1 MNIRNSIAKIKKK
14 YLAISLTILG
24 FFVLTAAG
32 DRYFELSK
40 NIEIFT
46 TLFKEL
52 NTYYVDDVDPNKLME
67 TGIESMLASLDP
79 FTNYISGADI
89 DEYQLQTTG
98 KYDGVGSR
106 IMKIDDY
113 IVISDPYEGYPA
125 QKAGL
130 ESGDIILEIDGKSA
144 KGYTTDQMSNLL
156 KGQPNTSI
164 KIKIRQ
170 NSTGL
175 EKELTITRAEIQIKN
190 VPYFGMINDEI
201 GYIKLDNFAEKAGQE
216 VADAM
221 KDLKENNPKLSSQI
235 KLSGVIFDL
244 RGNGGGLLNEA
255 INVANVW
262 IDKGL
267 KIVYTKGKTA
277 DSNHEYQT
285 QNKPVDLQIPLIV
298 LIDEGTASASEI
310 VSGSIQDLDRGIVI
324 GQNSYG
330 KGLVQITRPI
340 AYKSRLKVTTSKYYI
355 PSGRCIQRID
365 YTHRDSEGVAKVLP
379 DSLRKSFKTKIGRI
393 VKDGA
398 GIEPDVKTEEEL
410 MADVTISLFENNHFF
425 TFANL
430 YKKNHSTLL
439 GDSKYKMTDAEY
451 VEFVEFV
458 KGKSFKYETDTEK
471 ALKALKKTAEEEKY
485 FAALQPAISTLE
497 SEILSEKGDDLMK
510 FKSEIKRILQ
520 MEIVSRYKYEKGRI
534 ASSLTEDKDIATA
547 LEYFIEI
554 EKYNKLL
561 GK

>member
-1 MNIRNSIAKIKKK
+1 MKKK
-14 YLAISLTILG
+14 YLAIFFTIIG

-52 NTYYVDDVDPNKLME
+52 NTYYVDEVDPNKLME

-164 KIKIRQ
+164 KIKIKQ

-221 KDLKENNPKLSSQI
+221 KELKENNS

-285 QNKPVDLQIPLIV
+285 QNKPIDLQIPLIV

-365 YTHRDSEGVAKVLP
+365 YTHRDETGIAKVLP
-379 DSLRKSFKTKIGRI
+379 DSLRKSFKTKFGRI

-398 GIEPDVKTEEEL
+398 GIEPDVKTEEEI

-430 YKKNHSTLL
+430 YKKNHPTLL
-439 GDSKYKMTDAEY
+439 GDSKYKMTEAEY
-451 VEFVEFV
+451 AEFVEFV
-458 KGKSFKYETDTEK
+458 KSKSFKYETDTEK
-471 ALKALKKTAEEEKY
+471 ALKALKKTAEDEKY
-485 FAALQPAISTLE
+485 LAALQPAITTLE

-534 ASSLTEDKDIATA
+534 ASSLTEDKDIATS
-547 LEYFIEI
+547 LEYFKEI

-561 GK
+561 GR

>member
-1 MNIRNSIAKIKKK
+1 MNLRNTITRMKKK
-14 YLAISLTILG
+14 YLAIFFTIIG

-52 NTYYVDDVDPNKLME
+52 NTYYVDEVDPNKLME

-144 KGYTTDQMSNLL
+144 KGFTTDQMSNLL

-164 KIKIRQ
+164 KIKIKQ

-221 KDLKENNPKLSSQI
+221 KELKENNS

-285 QNKPVDLQIPLIV
+285 QNKPIDLQIPLIV

-365 YTHRDSEGVAKVLP
+365 YTHRDETGIAKVLP
-379 DSLRKSFKTKIGRI
+379 DSLRKSFKTKFGRI

-398 GIEPDVKTEEEL
+398 GIEPDVKTEEEI

-430 YKKNHSTLL
+430 YKKNHPTLL
-439 GDSKYKMTDAEY
+439 GDSKYKMTEAEY
-451 VEFVEFV
+451 AEFVEFV
-458 KGKSFKYETDTEK
+458 KSKSFKYETDTEK
-471 ALKALKKTAEEEKY
+471 ALKALKKTAEDEKY
-485 FAALQPAISTLE
+485 LAALQPAITTLE

-534 ASSLTEDKDIATA
+534 ASSLTEDKDIATS
-547 LEYFIEI
+547 LEYFKEI

-561 GK
+561 GR

>member
-221 KDLKENNPKLSSQI
+221 KDLKENNP

-485 FAALQPAISTLE
+485 FAALQPVISTLE

>member
-1 MNIRNSIAKIKKK
+1 MNLRNTITRMKKK
-14 YLAISLTILG
+14 YLAIFFTIIG

-52 NTYYVDDVDPNKLME
+52 NTYYVDEVDPNKLME

-164 KIKIRQ
+164 KIKIKQ

-221 KDLKENNPKLSSQI
+221 KELKENNS

-285 QNKPVDLQIPLIV
+285 QNKPIDLQIPLIV

-365 YTHRDSEGVAKVLP
+365 YTHRDETGIAKVLP
-379 DSLRKSFKTKIGRI
+379 DSLRKSFKTKFGRI

-398 GIEPDVKTEEEL
+398 GIEPDVKTEEEI

-430 YKKNHSTLL
+430 YKKNHPTLL
-439 GDSKYKMTDAEY
+439 GDSKYKMTEAEY
-451 VEFVEFV
+451 AEFVEFV
-458 KGKSFKYETDTEK
+458 KSKSFKYETDTEK
-471 ALKALKKTAEEEKY
+471 ALKALKKTAEDEKY
-485 FAALQPAISTLE
+485 LAALQPAITTLE

-534 ASSLTEDKDIATA
+534 ASSLTEDKDIATS
-547 LEYFIEI
+547 LEYFKEI

-561 GK
+561 GR

>member
-221 KDLKENNPKLSSQI
+221 KDLKENNPKLS
-235 KLSGVIFDL
+235 GVIFDL

-393 VKDGA
+393 VKDRA

>member
-1 MNIRNSIAKIKKK
+1 MNIINTITKIKKK
-14 YLAISLTILG
+14 YLAISLSIIG

-67 TGIESMLASLDP
+67 MGIESMLASLDP

-98 KYDGVGSR
+98 KYDGIGSR

-113 IVISDPYEGYPA
+113 VVISDPYEGYPA

-164 KIKIRQ
+164 KIKIKQ

-175 EKELTITRAEIQIKN
+175 EKEVTLTRGEIIIKN
-190 VPYFGMINDEI
+190 VPYFGMINEQI

-221 KDLKENNPKLSSQI
+221 KDLKENNP

-298 LIDEGTASASEI
+298 LIDGGTASASEI

-365 YTHRDSEGVAKVLP
+365 YTHRDETGIAKVLP

-410 MADVTISLFENNHFF
+410 MADITVSLFENNDFF

-430 YKKNHSTLL
+430 YKKNHPTLV

-451 VEFVEFV
+451 AEFVEFV

-471 ALKALKKTAEEEKY
+471 ALKELKKTAEAEKY
-485 FAALQPAISTLE
+485 FAALQPAISALE
-497 SEILSEKGDDLMK
+497 SDILKEKGDDLMK
-510 FKSEIKRILQ
+510 FKSEIRRILQ

-534 ASSLTEDKDIATA
+534 ASSLTEDKDIAKS
-547 LEYFIEI
+547 LEYFNDL
-554 EKYNKLL
+554 EKLNKLL

>member
-1 MNIRNSIAKIKKK
+1 
-14 YLAISLTILG
+14 
-24 FFVLTAAG
+24 
-32 DRYFELSK
+32 
-40 NIEIFT
+40 
-46 TLFKEL
+46 
-52 NTYYVDDVDPNKLME
+52 
-67 TGIESMLASLDP
+67 
-79 FTNYISGADI
+79 
-89 DEYQLQTTG
+89 
-98 KYDGVGSR
+98 
-106 IMKIDDY
+106 
-113 IVISDPYEGYPA
+113 
-125 QKAGL
+125 
-130 ESGDIILEIDGKSA
+130 
-144 KGYTTDQMSNLL
+144 MSNLL

-221 KDLKENNPKLSSQI
+221 KDLKENNP

-471 ALKALKKTAEEEKY
+471 ALKVLKKTAEEEKY

>member
-221 KDLKENNPKLSSQI
+221 KDLKENNPKLS
-235 KLSGVIFDL
+235 GVIFDL

-379 DSLRKSFKTKIGRI
+379 DSLRKSFKTKNGRI

>member
-221 KDLKENNPKLSSQI
+221 KDLKENNPKLS
-235 KLSGVIFDL
+235 GVIFDL

-262 IDKGL
+262 VDKGL

>member
-221 KDLKENNPKLSSQI
+221 KDLKENNPKLS
-235 KLSGVIFDL
+235 GVIFDL

-355 PSGRCIQRID
+355 PSGWCIQRID

>member
-221 KDLKENNPKLSSQI
+221 KDLKENNP

>member
-221 KDLKENNPKLSSQI
+221 KDLKENNPKLS
-235 KLSGVIFDL
+235 GVIFDL

-410 MADVTISLFENNHFF
+410 MADITISLFENNHFF

>member
-164 KIKIRQ
+164 KIKIKQ

-221 KDLKENNPKLSSQI
+221 KDLKENNP

>member
-1 MNIRNSIAKIKKK
+1 MNLKSKLSSIKRK
-14 YLAISLTILG
+14 YLIIPLTIFS
-24 FFVLTAAG
+24 FFVLTSAG

-52 NTYYVDDVDPNKLME
+52 NTYYVDDIDPNKLME

-130 ESGDIILEIDGKSA
+130 ESGDIIIEIDGKNA
-144 KGYTTDQMSNLL
+144 KGFTIEQVSNLL
-156 KGQPNTSI
+156 KGQPNTPVKL
-164 KIKIRQ
+164 KIKQ
-170 NSTGL
+170 NSNG
-175 EKELTITRAEIQIKN
+175 EERDVIITRGEIQIKN
-190 VPYFGMINDEI
+190 VPYYGMINDNI

-221 KDLKENNPKLSSQI
+221 KDLKEKNTN
-235 KLSGVIFDL
+235 LSGVIFDL

-277 DSNHEYQT
+277 DANHEYQT
-285 QNKPVDLQIPLIV
+285 QNKPIDTQIPLIV

-310 VSGSIQDLDRGIVI
+310 VSGSIQDLDRGLVI

-365 YTHRDSEGVAKVLP
+365 YSHRDETGKANILP
-379 DSLRKSFKTKIGRI
+379 DSLRKSFKTKIGRT

-398 GIEPDVKTEEEL
+398 GIEPDITTTEEL
-410 MADVTISLFENNHFF
+410 MADVTISLFQNNHFF
-425 TFANL
+425 TYANL
-430 YKKNHSTLL
+430 YKKNHPTLL
-439 GDSKYKMTDAEY
+439 GDDKYKMTDAEY
-451 VEFVEFV
+451 NDFISYV
-458 KGKSFKYETDTEK
+458 KDKSFKYETDTEK
-471 ALKALKKTAEEEKY
+471 ELKKLKETAETEKY
-485 FAALQPAISTLE
+485 LTALQPTIALLE
-497 SEILSEKGDDLMK
+497 EELIKEKQDDLIN

-534 ASSLTEDKDIATA
+534 ASSLTEDSDINQAVLLFNDTN
-547 LEYFIEI
+547 
-554 EKYNKLL
+554 KMNKLL

>member
-221 KDLKENNPKLSSQI
+221 KDLKENNPKLS
-235 KLSGVIFDL
+235 GVIFDL
-244 RGNGGGLLNEA
+244 RGNL
-255 INVANVW
+255 
-262 IDKGL
+262 
-267 KIVYTKGKTA
+267 
-277 DSNHEYQT
+277 S
-285 QNKPVDLQIPLIV
+285 LIH
-298 LIDEGTASASEI
+298 I
-310 VSGSIQDLDRGIVI
+310 
-324 GQNSYG
+324 
-330 KGLVQITRPI
+330 
-340 AYKSRLKVTTSKYYI
+340 
-355 PSGRCIQRID
+355 
-365 YTHRDSEGVAKVLP
+365 
-379 DSLRKSFKTKIGRI
+379 
-393 VKDGA
+393 
-398 GIEPDVKTEEEL
+398 
-410 MADVTISLFENNHFF
+410 
-425 TFANL
+425 
-430 YKKNHSTLL
+430 
-439 GDSKYKMTDAEY
+439 
-451 VEFVEFV
+451 
-458 KGKSFKYETDTEK
+458 
-471 ALKALKKTAEEEKY
+471 
-485 FAALQPAISTLE
+485 
-497 SEILSEKGDDLMK
+497 
-510 FKSEIKRILQ
+510 
-520 MEIVSRYKYEKGRI
+520 
-534 ASSLTEDKDIATA
+534 
-547 LEYFIEI
+547 
-554 EKYNKLL
+554 
-561 GK
+561 

>member
-1 MNIRNSIAKIKKK
+1 MNIRNSIAKFKKK

-221 KDLKENNPKLSSQI
+221 KDLKENNP

>member
-175 EKELTITRAEIQIKN
+175 DKELTITRAEIQIKN

-221 KDLKENNPKLSSQI
+221 KDLKENNP

-471 ALKALKKTAEEEKY
+471 ALKVLKKTAEEEKY